1 MLFAA
6 FSGEEKGL
14 WGSNQFCETPTIN
27 LDSVRYMINFDM
39 VGRLRGDTLAVYG
52 TGTSPGWME
61 LLESCNED
69 SLILVPSESGVG
81 PSDHTSFYLED
92 IPVLHFFTGQHPD
105 YHKPSDTPDKI
116 NYEGIVRIVDFVERV
131 IRRLNAEAEWE
142 FTPTKDQDEDSTPRF
157 KVTLGVIP
165 DYLFDGKGMRIDG
178 VSEGRPAQ
186 LAGLERGDV
195 VLSIDTVQVTDMMT
209 YMGALS
215 LFEAGQTSEVVV
227 SRKGATQAFTVTW
240 D

>member
-1 MLFAA
+1 
-6 FSGEEKGL
+6 
-14 WGSNQFCETPTIN
+14 
-27 LDSVRYMINFDM
+27 
-39 VGRLRGDTLAVYG
+39 
-52 TGTSPGWME
+52 
-61 LLESCNED
+61 
-69 SLILVPSESGVG
+69 
-81 PSDHTSFYLED
+81 
-92 IPVLHFFTGQHPD
+92 
-105 YHKPSDTPDKI
+105 
-116 NYEGIVRIVDFVERV
+116 
-131 IRRLNAEAEWE
+131 
-142 FTPTKDQDEDSTPRF
+142 
-157 KVTLGVIP
+157 
-165 DYLFDGKGMRIDG
+165 MRIDG